1 MPLSSAGTRPT
12 RTQPGIDARA
22 ARCHFRRAA
31 AGYAAADFLHAEIR
45 ARLLERLELVSL
57 VPQAALDLGAGPPEA
72 TADLARR
79 LPQARVIALDLVAEM
94 LGTEARDWARLCA
107 DAHRL
112 PLADVSVDLVA
123 ANMLLHWC
131 AEPALVLGEV
141 RRILRY
147 PGLFLFSTLGP
158 DSLRELR
165 TAWSGV
171 DDFGHTLVFA
181 DMHNVGDALLHAG
194 FAEPVVDVERVTVTY
209 RDIRDLVA
217 DLRSVGAANAGTD
230 RRRALTGRR
239 RWRAMAAAYEK
250 QRNAAG
256 LLPVTVEVIYGQA
269 WTAPGHRAASS
280 GAIEVPIERLRGRR

>member
-1 MPLSSAGTRPT
+1 MSSAGARPR
-12 RTQPGIDARA
+12 RTQPSIDARA

-45 ARLLERLELVSL
+45 SRLLERLDLVNL
-57 VPQAALDLGAGPPEA
+57 AAQAALDLGAGPPEA

-79 LPQARVIALDLVAEM
+79 LPQTRVMALDLVAEM
-94 LGTEARDWARLCA
+94 LGTETRDWARLCA

-112 PLADVSVDLVA
+112 PLADASVDLVT

-131 AEPALVLGEV
+131 AEPSLVLAEV

-165 TAWSGV
+165 TAWSDV

-181 DMHNVGDALLHAG
+181 DMHNVGDALLRAG
-194 FAEPVVDVERVTVTY
+194 FAEPVVDVERVKVTY
-209 RDIRDLVA
+209 RNIRDLVA
-217 DLRSVGAANAGTD
+217 DLRSVGATNAGAD

-239 RWRAMAAAYEK
+239 RWVAMTAAYEK
-250 QRNAAG
+250 QRDGAG

-269 WTAPGHRAASS
+269 WAAAGRREASPGVV
-280 GAIEVPIERLRGRR
+280 EVPLDLLRRRR